1 MRKQRFIRGPELLD
15 SGRVDT
21 YKGHDTYK
29 GQYPEVLVGIVHVV
43 EVV

>member
-21 YKGHDTYK
+21 YKTYK